1 MCFVYKLSI
10 YYGKNDCIAQNQLH
24 HLHFLIKQYI
34 YKKIRYHQINSDN
47 TELIDIMGRTKG
59 IEPSHDGTTTRC
71 VNHFTTFAMYQAG
84 IIIP

>member
-10 YYGKNDCIAQNQLH
+10 YYGKNDRIPKINYTTCS
-24 HLHFLIKQYI
+24 FLLKQYI
-34 YKKIRYHQINSDN
+34 YKKVRYHQINSDN